1 MTERGLF
8 GGHGCSLVVGKSLGV
23 GFALLCDAHLTV
35 KEAAK
40 LSSRQALPWS
50 LPTGAVGE
58 L

>member
-8 GGHGCSLVVGKSLGV
+8 GEHGCSFAMGKSLGV

-35 KEAAK
+35 KEVAK

-50 LPTGAVGE
+50 FPTGVVGE